1 MSERLQQNGSERELN
16 REVLDRQANE
26 RSKQLREQVERRAEA
41 SREKAPDAHKAE
53 KEAHEAA
60 RVAEKERKDKEKHT
74 PAPAERRKER
84 LVRNK
89 RTLDASFNR
98 EMKEVR
104 SHMSA
109 PSRAFSKVIHNKAI
123 DRTSEAIGN
132 TVARPNA
139 IMSGSLAALILTAGL
154 YTWAKN
160 NGYPL
165 SGFETI
171 GAFIIGWLV
180 GIIIDFVRITIT
192 GRS

>member
-1 MSERLQQNGSERELN
+1 MSERLQQNGSERESNHEAL
-16 REVLDRQANE
+16 ERQAHE
-26 RSKQLREQVERRAEA
+26 RSKQLRELVERRAEA
-41 SREKAPDAHKAE
+41 SHEKAPDAHEAE

-60 RVAEKERKDKEKHT
+60 RVAEKERNDKEKHT
-74 PAPAERRKER
+74 TAPAERRKER

-89 RTLDASFNR
+89 KTLDASFNR

-104 SHMSA
+104 THMSA
-109 PSRAFSKVIHNKAI
+109 PSRVFSKVIHNKAV
-123 DRTSEAIGN
+123 DRTSEVVGN
-132 TVARPNA
+132 TIARPNA
-139 IMSGSLAALILTAGL
+139 ILAGSLAALILTTGL

-171 GAFIIGWLV
+171 GAFIIGWLI

>member
-1 MSERLQQNGSERELN
+1 MSERLQQHTSDRELN
-16 REVLDRQANE
+16 RDSLERQAQARRE
-26 RSKQLREQVERRAEA
+26 QLHEQVERRAEA
-41 SREKAPDAHKAE
+41 SREKAPDAHEAK

-60 RVAEKERKDKEKHT
+60 KAAEKERKINEKQI
-74 PAPAERRKER
+74 APAERRKER

-89 RTLDASFNR
+89 KTLDASFNR

-109 PSRAFSKVIHNKAI
+109 PSRTFSKVIHNKAV
-123 DRTSEAIGN
+123 DRTSEALGN

-139 IMSGSLAALILTAGL
+139 ILAGSLTALILTACL
-154 YTWAKN
+154 YTWAKY

-171 GAFIIGWLV
+171 GAFIIGWLI
-180 GIIIDFVRITIT
+180 GIIVDFVRITVT